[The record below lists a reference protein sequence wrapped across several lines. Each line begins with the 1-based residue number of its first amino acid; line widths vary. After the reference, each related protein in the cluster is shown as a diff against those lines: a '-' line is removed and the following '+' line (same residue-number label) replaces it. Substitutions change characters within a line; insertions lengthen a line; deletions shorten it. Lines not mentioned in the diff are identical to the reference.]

1 VAGVI
6 DSGLAQRQRVGLISR
21 RSQVRVLHPLPYSE
35 KREQRMRSA
44 HRGNPMSLPWFRM
57 YTDFLRDPKMLSLA
71 FEDQRHFVA
80 ILALKSDGVI
90 DSGAS
95 GTMLDRMVAQFIWV
109 DFSAIHEV
117 KRRLIGAGLIGDDWQ
132 PVAWDKR
139 QYASDSSKAR
149 VRKFRENKRKA
160 SDSDPDEQTVT
171 CNGLGNVTCN
181 DDETGAVTKGNG
193 LDTDTDTDTEPPAT
207 TRARAYRDPPPRD
220 HDPDARQTSGPPPA
234 WLRDDLDAT
243 LTQAAAT
250 RPGDDRDPAFRM
262 HDTWVPSPRLAEHCR
277 QSGIPPELDP
287 GLLVEFR
294 SYWSAESTA
303 LRHSQ
308 WEHKLLRQMLYAH
321 RNQQANPAPTPG
333 GSHATG
339 RYPRAASAADIDF
352 ADTSWLD
359 ERTIERCRSAVG
371 QRGV

>member
-1 VAGVI
+1 
-6 DSGLAQRQRVGLISR
+6 
-21 RSQVRVLHPLPYSE
+21 
-35 KREQRMRSA
+35 
-44 HRGNPMSLPWFRM
+44 MSLPWFRM

-132 PVAWDKR
+132 PKAWEKR

-149 VRKFRENKRKA
+149 VRKFRESKKKQA
-160 SDSDPDEQTVT
+160 DTDPEEQTVT

-181 DDETGAVTKGNG
+181 GDEADDVTKGNG
-193 LDTDTDTDTEPPAT
+193 LDTDTDTDTDTEPPAT

-220 HDPDARQTSGPPPA
+220 HDQGPGQASGPDPA
-234 WLRDDLDAT
+234 WLRDDLDTT
-243 LTQAAAT
+243 LAKTMAMAAN
-250 RPGDDRDPAFRM
+250 PGADPEPAYRM
-262 HDTWVPSPRLAEHCR
+262 HDTWTPSPQLAERCR
-277 QSGIPPELDP
+277 QSGIPPDLDP

-303 LRHSQ
+303 MRHSQ
-308 WEHKLLRQMLYAH
+308 WEHKLLRQMLYAY
-321 RNQQANPAPTPG
+321 RNQQTQSAPTPG

-359 ERTIERCRSAVG
+359 EQTIERCRSAVG